1 MPLIVTV
8 SSIVFGML
16 ESRFLKEL
24 RREGARASVLF
35 VARARAFRSY
45 DAQKGFTALRGLQ
58 MQSGRFTRILKLEYV
73 FLFITFVANTL
84 CAQAQDFGQ
93 ALGNNTGQSSTC
105 SPTDPNCQS
114 DNSQSTDQGNFQ
126 GRGSNQGNQQLQNM
140 QGIALPAPTGN
151 QQNNNSLY
159 SSRAQQEEL
168 SREARLL
175 LDSPTEFQL
184 MVANSTGKMLP
195 IFGAKLF
202 RVPPST
208 FAPLDM
214 VPVTPDYVVGPGDEL
229 MIQVWGQ
236 VTLNGR
242 FMVDR
247 TGNIYIPQAG
257 TIHVAGQTF
266 GQMQDYLKGQM
277 GKIFRNFDLNVNMGQ
292 LRSIQVFVVGQARRP
307 GNYTVSSLSTLVNAL
322 FATGGPTP
330 QGSMRHIQLK
340 RGGKVIVDY
349 DLYDLLQHGDKSNDS
364 QLLPGDVIYIPPVG
378 PQVAVAGSVKEPGIY
393 ELKSGAD
400 STVEDAISLAAGLTN
415 VAANE
420 KAQLERVDE
429 ARMRSMVEIS
439 LDHAGRSTVLRSGDI
454 LEFGTVV
461 NRYKDAVTLRG
472 NVANPGRFMWKPGMR
487 VHDLFPDKDAL
498 ITRDYWLKRSQ
509 LGQPTLTYIP
519 TCPPNTPY
527 GIPNLRYGVAAG
539 EGGEDSLWRYSATK
553 NPNLVG
559 LEFSNQSDRL
569 GRNANNFN
577 KNDLSQGPPTDGGLD
592 CGQQIEPSALSLG
605 WNDRSNTNSSSNS
618 SNSANPSNS
627 SNSSNSNP
635 QNSSNSLNSSNGS
648 TQQSQQYSS
657 NSDRISSA
665 NASVSGSSGQFL
677 PRNDVKQS
685 EPDIDWSYAVIERQS
700 KQDLTTS
707 LLPFNLG
714 KVVLQGDASQ
724 NLELEPGDV
733 VTIFSTADIHVPQMQ
748 QTKFVRLEGEFA
760 SAGIYSVLPGE
771 TLRQLVQ
778 RAGGLTSEAYL
789 FGSEFTRESTRRV
802 QQQRLIEYVDQIEL
816 QASTNATTGQNSAI
830 NAQDSAAATAAQLQ
844 AQGIVNR
851 LRQVQ
856 ATGRI
861 VLDLPAD
868 ARDVSQLPDMPLEN
882 GDRFIVPRVPL
893 TVSVNGAVY
902 NQNSFLYNPQRRV
915 GGYIRLAGGANRDSD
930 KNRAYV
936 IRADG
941 SVLSKQY
948 SSSLRGS
955 GFDSIRLYP
964 GDTVVVP
971 LNLTKGQG
979 LRTLVDVAQIVGQFG
994 IAIAAANLVF

>member
-1 MPLIVTV
+1 
-8 SSIVFGML
+8 
-16 ESRFLKEL
+16 
-24 RREGARASVLF
+24 
-35 VARARAFRSY
+35 
-45 DAQKGFTALRGLQ
+45 
-58 MQSGRFTRILKLEYV
+58 MQSGRFARVFKLEYV
-73 FLFITFVANTL
+73 LLFTAFGASTL
-84 CAQAQDFGQ
+84 CARAQDFGQ
-93 ALGNNTGQSSTC
+93 ALGNTTGQSTC
-105 SPTDPNCQS
+105 SPTDPSCQS
-114 DNSQSTDQGNFQ
+114 SGGQSADQSSQGSYQGRSSSQSA
-126 GRGSNQGNQQLQNM
+126 QQPQNM
-140 QGIALPAPTGN
+140 QGIVLPGQTGN
-151 QQNNNSLY
+151 PQNSTNPANAVNAN
-159 SSRAQQEEL
+159 RAQQEEL
-168 SREARLL
+168 SRESRLL

-184 MVANSTGKMLP
+184 MVANTTGKMLP

-242 FMVDR
+242 FTVDR
-247 TGNIYIPQAG
+247 AGNVYIPQVG

-266 GQMQDYLKGQM
+266 GQMQDYLKGHM
-277 GKIFRNFDLNVNMGQ
+277 SKIFRNFDLNVNMGQ

-307 GNYTVSSLSTLVNAL
+307 GNYTISSLSTLVNAL
-322 FATGGPTP
+322 FATGGPNP
-330 QGSMRHIQLK
+330 QGSMRHIELK
-340 RGGKVIVDY
+340 RGGKIVVDY
-349 DLYDLLQHGDKSNDS
+349 DLYDLLLRGDKSNDV

-378 PQVAVAGSVKEPGIY
+378 PQVAVAGSVNTPGIY
-393 ELKSGAD
+393 ELRSAAS
-400 STVEDAISLAAGLTN
+400 STIADAISLAAGLTN
-415 VAANE
+415 VAAEE
-420 KAQLERVDE
+420 KARLERVDE
-429 ARMRSMVEIS
+429 GRMRSMVDVS
-439 LDHAGRSTVLRSGDI
+439 LDDAGRSTTLRSGDI
-454 LEFGTVV
+454 LEFGAVV

-519 TCPPNTPY
+519 TCFPNTPY
-527 GIPNLRYGVAAG
+527 GVPNLRYGVPVG
-539 EGGEDSLWRYSATK
+539 EGGEDPVWKYSAAQY
-553 NPNLVG
+553 PNLIG
-559 LEFSNQSDRL
+559 LEFSNQPDRL
-569 GRNANNFN
+569 SRNANSFN
-577 KNDLSQGPPTDGGLD
+577 RNDLSQGTPTDGGLD
-592 CGQQIEPSALSLG
+592 CGQQGESSAFFSGLNG
-605 WNDRSNTNSSSNS
+605 RNNANSSSNF
-618 SNSANPSNS
+618 SNSTGSTNS
-627 SNSSNSNP
+627 SNNFPNSSNP
-635 QNSSNSLNSSNGS
+635 QSSLNFPNDSI
-648 TQQSQQYSS
+648 QQSQRYTG
-657 NSDRISSA
+657 NSDRMSSA
-665 NASVSGSSGQFL
+665 TASVSGSSGQFL
-677 PRNDVKQS
+677 PRNDVKQT

-700 KQDLTTS
+700 KVDLTSS

-714 KVVLQGDASQ
+714 RVVLQGDASQ

-733 VTIFSTADIHVPQMQ
+733 VTIFSTADIHVPQAQ

-778 RAGGLTSEAYL
+778 RAGGLTSDAYL

-802 QQQRLIEYVDQIEL
+802 QQQRLNEYVDQIEL
-816 QASTNATTGQNSAI
+816 QANTNATTGQNSAI
-830 NAQDSAAATAAQLQ
+830 NAQDSAAATAAQFQ

-861 VLDLPAD
+861 VLDLPTD

-893 TVSVNGAVY
+893 TVSVDGAVY

-948 SSSLRGS
+948 SSALRGS

-964 GDTVVVP
+964 GDTVVIP
-971 LNLTKGQG
+971 LNLSKGQG
-979 LRTLVDVAQIVGQFG
+979 LRTIVDIAQIVGQFG